1 MAAIP
6 NGLTVEFYRGSTD
19 PMWGQM
25 FEDTLMIEDGYVRA
39 SEHPGMG
46 IVLNDKALAPHRVA

>member
-6 NGLTVEFYRGSTD
+6 NGLTVEFYRGSTY

-25 FEDTLMIEDGYVRA
+25 FEDTLMIEDSYVRP
-39 SEHPGMG
+39 SERPGMG
-46 IVLNDKALAPHRVA
+46 IVLNAKALAPHRVV

>member
-25 FEDTLMIEDGYVRA
+25 FEDTLMIEDSYVRP
-39 SEHPGMG
+39 SERPIMG

>member
-1 MAAIP
+1 MGGITEFIKVAAMAQSHDLTISPHGNQEVHVQLMAAIP

-25 FEDTLMIEDGYVRA
+25 F
-39 SEHPGMG
+39 
-46 IVLNDKALAPHRVA
+46 